1 MRVRFGICVLGFL
14 SVCLTPCFA
23 HHTAVV
29 VNKDNA
35 VENLTSAHLA
45 KIVRGEVKKWPD
57 GRRILLVLHND
68 SVGETETLERLNKMT
83 AAEWRAF
90 VAAHKESILFVA
102 TDADV
107 LKVVQSQPGAI
118 GMIDVHSVDNTI
130 NVVHVDG
137 KLPMEFGYLPH

>member
-1 MRVRFGICVLGFL
+1 MRVRFAIRVLGFL
-14 SVCLTPCFA
+14 SLCLTPCFA

-35 VENLTSAHLA
+35 VENLTSAHLV

-57 GRRILLVLHND
+57 GRSILLVLHND

-83 AAEWRAF
+83 AAEWKSF
-90 VAAHKESILFVA
+90 VEAHRESILFVA

-107 LKVVQSQPGAI
+107 LKVVQSEPGAI
-118 GMIDVHSVDNTI
+118 GMIDVHSVDNSI